1 MVYNKNPMKKEHP
14 MKDKLSGK
22 ILDDGLCLCDV
33 CGKKSKLGGFLN
45 PMSPDPQVACYDC
58 MIRMSAEEKGISVAA
73 AEKQRNDALRVSRLF
88 TDRKMKEYL
97 AAAQKSDF
105 SDIDEV
111 NKILQYVTTVWNTF
125 DKKEKDKMARK
136 KDDALIPLFENV
148 KMSWEHL
155 TEKPPQKRNDICACG
170 SGRKYKAC
178 CLIRQ
183 EQEKAEIEKWKRFDA
198 WVIRKGMI
206 LLTESKDLDIASLIK
221 FYFGKKREAEAKRYG
236 ITEQDM
242 EELNEWL
249 MNDYFAPDE
258 PTPYALGRLL
268 AQDTLSIDERK
279 LVEARIEAPK
289 SVYLVTFIKKGTG
302 ALLRN
307 IFDQTEVFVHD
318 TMMSQSTQPGCAV
331 FLRVF
336 PAGPY
341 YLISGGHMS
350 YPPIYLDEKLK
361 EIEKA
366 YKKSGQKDGVNPFLR
381 RNGHVFGRL
390 F

>member
-1 MVYNKNPMKKEHP
+1 
-14 MKDKLSGK
+14 MKDKISGK
-22 ILDDGLCLCDV
+22 ILEGGLCLCDV

-58 MIRMSAEEKGISVAA
+58 MIRISAEEKGISIAA

-88 TDRKMKEYL
+88 TDCKMKEYL
-97 AAAQKSDF
+97 AAAKNKDF
-105 SDIDEV
+105 KDIDEV
-111 NKILQYVTTVWNTF
+111 NKILQYVTNVWNTF
-125 DKKEKDKMARK
+125 DEKEKDKMSRK
-136 KDDALIPLFENV
+136 KDDALIALFENV

-155 TEKPPQKRNDICACG
+155 IEKPPQKRNDLCACG
-170 SGRKYKAC
+170 SGRKYKVC
-178 CLIRQ
+178 CLVRE
-183 EQEKAEIEKWKRFDA
+183 EQEKADVEKWKRFDT
-198 WVIRKGMI
+198 WVIRKSMT
-206 LLTESKDLDIASLIK
+206 LMEESKDIDFISLTE
-221 FYFGKKREAEAKRYG
+221 FYFGKKRIADAKKYG
-236 ITEQDM
+236 MTTQDM
-242 EELNEWL
+242 EEFNEWF
-249 MNDYFAPDE
+249 MNDYFALDE

-268 AQDTLSIDERK
+268 AQDTLSKDERK
-279 LVEARIEAPK
+279 LVEARMKAPK
-289 SVYLVTFIKKGTG
+289 SVYMVTFIKKGTG

-307 IFDQTEVFVHD
+307 MFDQTEVFVHD
-318 TMMSQSTQPGCAV
+318 NMMSKSTQPGYAL

-350 YPPIYLDEKLK
+350 YPPMYLDEKLK

-390 F
+390 L

>member
-1 MVYNKNPMKKEHP
+1 
-14 MKDKLSGK
+14 MKDKLSSK
-22 ILDDGLCLCDV
+22 IFEGGLCLCDV
-33 CGKKSKLGGFLN
+33 CGKKSRLGGFLN

-58 MIRMSAEEKGISVAA
+58 MIRMSAEEKGISIAA

-88 TDRKMKEYL
+88 TDCKMKECL
-97 AAAQKSDF
+97 TAAKKSDF
-105 SDIDEV
+105 NDIDEV
-111 NKILQYVTTVWNTF
+111 NKILQYVTNVWNTF

-148 KMSWEHL
+148 KMNWEYL
-155 TEKPPQKRNDICACG
+155 IEKPQQRRNEPCACG
-170 SGRKYKAC
+170 SGKKYKVC
-178 CLIRQ
+178 CLIQ
-183 EQEKAEIEKWKRFDA
+183 DEQEKAEIEKWKRFDT
-198 WVIRKGMI
+198 WVIRKGMA
-206 LLTESKDLDIASLIK
+206 LLTESKDLDIGSLIK
-221 FYFGKKREAEAKRYG
+221 FYFGKKRDAEARRYG

-249 MNDYFAPDE
+249 MNDYYAPDE

-268 AQDTLSIDERK
+268 AQDTLSKDERK
-279 LVEARIEAPK
+279 LVEARMKAPK

-307 IFDQTEVFVHD
+307 LFDQTEMFVHD
-318 TMMSQSTQPGCAV
+318 VMLSKSTQPGYAV

-336 PAGPY
+336 SAGNY
-341 YLISGGHMS
+341 YFISGGNMS
-350 YPPIYLDEKLK
+350 YPPMYLDEKLK

-381 RNGHVFGRL
+381 RNGHIFGRL
-390 F
+390 L

>member
-1 MVYNKNPMKKEHP
+1 

-22 ILDDGLCLCDV
+22 ILEGGLCLCDV

-58 MIRMSAEEKGISVAA
+58 MIRMSAEEKGISIEA
-73 AEKQRNDALRVSRLF
+73 AEKQRNNALRISRLF
-88 TDRKMKEYL
+88 TDCKMKEYL
-97 AAAQKSDF
+97 AAAKKKDF
-105 SDIDEV
+105 NDIDEV
-111 NKILQYVTTVWNTF
+111 NQILQYVTNVWNTF
-125 DKKEKDKMARK
+125 DKKEKNKMAMK
-136 KDDALIPLFENV
+136 KDDALITLFENV
-148 KMSWEHL
+148 KMNWDCL
-155 TEKPPQKRNDICACG
+155 IDKPQQKRNDLCACG

-178 CLIRQ
+178 CLMQ
-183 EQEKAEIEKWKRFDA
+183 EEQEKAEIEKWKRFDT
-198 WVIRKGMI
+198 WVIRKGMT

-221 FYFGKKREAEAKRYG
+221 FYFGKKREAEARRYG

-249 MNDYFAPDE
+249 MNDYYAPDE
-258 PTPYALGRLL
+258 STPYALGRLL
-268 AQDTLSIDERK
+268 AQNTLSKDERK
-279 LVEARIEAPK
+279 LVEARMEAPK

-307 IFDQTEVFVHD
+307 MFDQREVFVHD
-318 TMMSQSTQPGCAV
+318 NMMSKSTQPGYSV

-350 YPPIYLDEKLK
+350 YPPLCLDEKLK
-361 EIEKA
+361 EILKA
-366 YKKSGQKDGVNPFLR
+366 YKKSRQKDGVNPFLR
-381 RNGHVFGRL
+381 RSGHVFGRL
-390 F
+390 L